1 MPLEIVTV
9 PALDVFLNY
18 YFLIRDTETDT
29 VAVVDCGGAAP
40 VLSALDAHGWTLDEI
55 WLTHHHWD
63 HVDGVSDLV
72 AATGAKVRGNSAE
85 AHRLPPLDLEVTSGT
100 SFDFCGTRVD
110 VLPVDGHARG
120 HIAFHI
126 PAAKALFSGDSLM
139 ALGCGR
145 LLEGTA
151 EEMHDTLTRLAA
163 LPADTLIY
171 SGHEYTKGNAA
182 FALTIEASSEALQ
195 ERAAAINDV
204 LDAGGATVP
213 SLLSEELATNP
224 FLRTH
229 LPQIKSAVGMEGA
242 SDIAVFAEIRARKDS
257 F

>member
-1 MPLEIVTV
+1 MPLEIVTI
-9 PALDVFLNY
+9 PALEVFLNY
-18 YFLIRDTETDT
+18 YFLIRDTDTGT
-29 VAVVDCGGAAP
+29 VAAVDCGGAEP
-40 VLSALDAHGWTLDEI
+40 VLAALKERGWTLDEI

-63 HVDGVSDLV
+63 HIDGVGDLV
-72 AATGAKVRGNSAE
+72 AATGAKVRGNKAE
-85 AHRLPPLDLEVTSGT
+85 AQRLPPLDLKVTSGT
-100 SFDFCGTRVD
+100 SFDFCGTTVD
-110 VLPVDGHARG
+110 VIAVDGHAKG

-163 LPADTLIY
+163 LPADTRVY

-182 FALTIEASSEALQ
+182 FALTI
-195 ERAAAINDV
+195 
-204 LDAGGATVP
+204 DAGNAELHARANAIDATLAKGEATVP
-213 SLLSEELATNP
+213 SLLSEEKATNP
-224 FLRTH
+224 FLRCH
-229 LPQIKSAVGMEGA
+229 LPEIKAALGMEQA
-242 SDIAVFAEIRARKDS
+242 DDVAVFAEIRARKDA

>member
-18 YFLIRDTETDT
+18 YFLIRDTESDT

-40 VLSALDAHGWTLDEI
+40 VEAALKERGWTLDEI

-63 HVDGVSDLV
+63 HIDGVTDLV
-72 AATGAKVRGNSAE
+72 AATGAKVRGNGAE
-85 AHRLPPLDLEVTSGT
+85 AHRLPHLDLKVETGGH
-100 SFDFCGTRVD
+100 FDFCGTRVD
-110 VLPVDGHARG
+110 VISVDGHAKG
-120 HIAFHI
+120 HIAYHV

-151 EEMHDTLTRLAA
+151 EEMFDTLARLTAM
-163 LPADTLIY
+163 PADTLIY

-182 FALTIEASSEALQ
+182 FALTIEATNTDLQ
-195 ERAAAINDV
+195 ARADAIETTLAA
-204 LDAGGATVP
+204 GKPTVP
-213 SLLSEELATNP
+213 SLMSEEIATNP
-224 FLRTH
+224 FLRSH
-229 LPQIKSAVGMEGA
+229 LPHIKAALGMEDA
-242 SDIAVFAEIRARKDS
+242 SDLETFAEIRARKDA